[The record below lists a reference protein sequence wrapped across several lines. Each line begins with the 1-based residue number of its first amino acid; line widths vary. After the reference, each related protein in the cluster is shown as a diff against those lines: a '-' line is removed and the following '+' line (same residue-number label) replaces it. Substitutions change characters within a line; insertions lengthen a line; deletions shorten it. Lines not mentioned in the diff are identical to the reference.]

1 MTSTAKRQIHLAAHF
16 PGVNSTTTWG
26 DLPLGSQIDFG
37 SFIQLAQVAE
47 AAKFDLVFMVDSP
60 FITPDTAPQ
69 RAAAGG

>member
-1 MTSTAKRQIHLAAHF
+1 MKDYSLLGARLSIWEVLMTASSSRQLR
-16 PGVNSTTTWG
+16 
-26 DLPLGSQIDFG
+26 LG
-37 SFIQLAQVAE
+37 ARAAE